1 MRSHL
6 SFDTSTLLIRPR
18 GALVLGALMYLAA
31 GLHTVLLQNIG
42 WPSTEV
48 LWFAMLVPTI
58 ILSFYYGRLGALTSV
73 LIAAVLFMAVEVFT
87 HDAAFWSERALF
99 GASVLLAIVSL
110 AIGIG
115 ELAELLRKEYVRRVC
130 AERLAATSELAVA
143 LRHEIFNPLS
153 ALVAEVELLQE
164 DAGDLPQEA
173 GESLSNLAQ
182 LASRIHELVD
192 RIAEIEDPERVEYLE
207 GTWMAD
213 LSSSE
218 PVGQ

>member
-6 SFDTSTLLIRPR
+6 SFDTSSLLIRPR
-18 GALVLGALMYLAA
+18 GALALGALMYVAA
-31 GLHTVLLQNIG
+31 GLHTVILGPIG

-58 ILSFYYGRLGALTSV
+58 ILSFYYGRRGALASV
-73 LIAAVLFMAVEVFT
+73 IIAAGLFIAVELFT
-87 HDAAFWSERALF
+87 HDDAFQSERALF
-99 GASVLLAIVSL
+99 GASVLLAILSM

-115 ELAELLRKEYVRRVC
+115 ELAELLRKEYVRRVR

-153 ALVAEVELLQE
+153 ALVAEVELLQD
-164 DAGDLPQEA
+164 DAGALPHEA
-173 GESLSNLAQ
+173 RESLANLAG

-192 RIAEIEDPERVEYLE
+192 RIAEIQDPRRIEYLE

-213 LSSSE
+213 LGSFH
-218 PVGQ
+218 